1 MVELLDRQV
10 KQLLYRS
17 GRSVGEVYRLLGD
30 LLDKLELEDDDK
42 ELLIKCRTYL
52 QSSMDVLESQKRL

>member
-1 MVELLDRQV
+1 LVELLDRQV

-30 LLDKLELEDDDK
+30 LLDKLELEDDEK
-42 ELLIKCRTYL
+42 ELLIQCRTYL
-52 QSSMDVLESQKRL
+52 QYSMDVLESQKRI

>member
-1 MVELLDRQV
+1 MVGLLDRQV

-30 LLDKLELEDDDK
+30 LLDKLELEDDEK